1 MRSLRLLPVI
11 IGVTAVAAVCSC
23 SDDEITLSSDS
34 SSSSITDGNKYL
46 AVSIVMPDESNTR
59 ATGDYEDGDDAEYAV
74 NSASSYFLFYDD
86 AGEYSTYGVI
96 TDATWENNTDTN
108 ITTSAVVVSSTYEVE
123 PTQLIA
129 VLNYNGKISDLTG
142 KNLNSIR
149 KVTVSDTYGES
160 GEFTMTNA
168 VTIDSVGST
177 RYFDY
182 LTSIDS
188 TNLCDTYNEA
198 LENPVEIYVEREI
211 AKVAITKTDA
221 NFNNST
227 VTDLDTIMYYD
238 GSSYKTKY
246 ASLTMTGWGVNAI
259 NDEGYLIK
267 DTTGLTASDYVGDSA
282 KWYRTGERRFFWAS
296 DINYSDTTGVN
307 YLSYNEVAELGLS
320 TDAAYYHENT
330 INADGQKKIAGDSV
344 ASTPTFIVVGK
355 VTLTEET
362 TEEETEE
369 AKTRADDATETE
381 EDGTFFYYHGTYYS
395 PKGLLTVIYRDLD
408 TDSLYR
414 LTTSDSVLLSLEY
427 VTDTLYSDSIA
438 FVSDGNG
445 GALVVDTL
453 SGKDSITVSYK
464 GERLSLAGVMNK
476 TTYLDSDEDGS
487 SDTDYYKDGMC
498 YYQKP
503 IEQITG
509 TTVGGVSTWYG
520 IVRNHYYSITLNSIS
535 GIGGPVPDGDE
546 DLTIIPGED
555 QSFYIAA
562 TINILSWREVDQT
575 FDF

>member
-23 SDDEITLSSDS
+23 SDDELTLSSDS

-59 ATGDYEDGDDAEYAV
+59 ATGDYEDGDAAEYEV

-86 AGEYSTYGVI
+86 EGNYSTYGVI
-96 TDATWENNTDTN
+96 TDATWEENSDTN

-129 VLNYNGKISDLTG
+129 VLNYNGKISDLTE
-142 KNLNSIR
+142 KNLDDIR
-149 KVTVSDTYGES
+149 KVTVSDTYGDA

-188 TNLCDTYNEA
+188 TNLCDTYDEA
-198 LENPVEIYVEREI
+198 VNNPVEIYVEREI
-211 AKVAITKTDA
+211 AKVAITKTES
-221 NFNNST
+221 NFTDNT
-227 VTDLDTIMYYD
+227 VSDLDTIMYYD

-267 DTTGLTASDYVGDSA
+267 DTTGLTASTYKNDSA

-296 DINYSDTTGVN
+296 DINYTDTTGVN

-330 INADGQKKIAGDSV
+330 IDADGQAKIAGDSV

-355 VTLTEET
+355 VTLTDA

-369 AKTRADDATETE
+369 ETE
-381 EDGTFFYYHGTYYS
+381 EDSTFFYYHGTYYS

-414 LTTSDSVLLSLEY
+414 FNNSDSVLLSLEY
-427 VTDTLYSDSIA
+427 LTDTLYSDSIA

-453 SGKDSITVSYK
+453 GRDSITVSLNGTK
-464 GERLSLAGVMNK
+464 CSLARLMNE
-476 TTYLDSDEDGS
+476 TTYLDSDGDS
-487 SDTDYYKDGMC
+487 LSDTDYYLNGMC

-509 TTVGGVSTWYG
+509 TTVEDVSTWYG

>member
-1 MRSLRLLPVI
+1 MKSLRLLPVI

-59 ATGDYEDGDDAEYAV
+59 ATGDYEDGDEAEYAV

-96 TDATWENNTDTN
+96 TDATWEENSDTN

-142 KNLNSIR
+142 KNLTDIR

-168 VTIDSVGST
+168 LTIDSTGST

-211 AKVAITKTDA
+211 AKVAINKTED
-221 NFNNST
+221 NFSDNT

-267 DTTGLTASDYVGDSA
+267 DTTDLTASDYVADSA
-282 KWYRTGERRFFWAS
+282 KWYRTGEQRFFWAS

-320 TDAAYYHENT
+320 TNAAYYHENT
-330 INADGQKKIAGDSV
+330 INAEGQQKIAGDSV

-355 VTLTEET
+355 VTLTEAAEET
-362 TEEETEE
+362 TEE
-369 AKTRADDATETE
+369 AKTRADDDTETE
-381 EDGTFFYYHGTYYS
+381 EDSTFFYYHGTYYS
-395 PKGLLTVIYRDLD
+395 PKGLLTVIYRDLA

-414 LTTSDSVLLSLEY
+414 FNSTTDSVLLSLEY

-453 SGKDSITVSYK
+453 TGKDSITVSYK
-464 GERLSLAGVMNK
+464 GEKLSLAGVMNK

-509 TTVGGVSTWYG
+509 TTVGNVSTWYG